1 MNGSLYIL
9 LTIALTI
16 AVIEDLRRQKI
27 PNLVTFPAMVAA
39 IGLHSLSTGVQG
51 CLFAAGGLAL
61 GMGLFL
67 IPYAMGGMGAGD
79 VKLMGVAGAVFG
91 PQGLIIASVLVVLA
105 GGIYGFII
113 VALHPGYTAALLKRA
128 WATIKTVVLT
138 FQYAPLMPDPDNKLP
153 VLKFAIPIALGA
165 IGFMLMTMTGFDL
178 FPELLGDNFK
188 ILSIVNS
195 QGGTG

>member
-9 LTIALTI
+9 LAFALTI
-16 AVIEDLRRQKI
+16 AVIEDLSRQKI
-27 PNLVTFPAMVAA
+27 PNLVTYPAMVAA
-39 IGLHSLSTGVQG
+39 TALHFLSTGVHG
-51 CLFAAGGLAL
+51 LFFSAGGLAL

-91 PQGLIIASVLVVLA
+91 PQGLIVASVLVVLA

-113 VALHPGYTAALLKRA
+113 VALHPGHMTALLQRGCTTLK
-128 WATIKTVVLT
+128 TIALT
-138 FQYAPLMPDPDNKLP
+138 FQYPPLPQRPHGKLP
-153 VLKFAIPIALGA
+153 VLKFSIPIALGA
-165 IGFMLMTMTGFDL
+165 GGFMLMKLTGFDL
-178 FPELLGDNFK
+178 FPEILGDNFK

>member
-1 MNGSLYIL
+1 MIGSLYIL
-9 LTIALTI
+9 LALALAI
-16 AVIEDLRRQKI
+16 AVIEDLRRRKI

-39 IGLHSLSTGVQG
+39 IVLHCLSTGVHG
-51 CLFAAGGLAL
+51 FFFGTGGLAL

-91 PQGLIIASVLVVLA
+91 PQGLIVASVLVVLA

-113 VALHPGYTAALLKRA
+113 VALHPGYMAALLQRMWTA
-128 WATIKTVVLT
+128 IKTVALT
-138 FQYAPLMPDPDNKLP
+138 FQYAPLAPDHNHKLP

-165 IGFMLMTMTGFDL
+165 IGFMLMKMTGFDL